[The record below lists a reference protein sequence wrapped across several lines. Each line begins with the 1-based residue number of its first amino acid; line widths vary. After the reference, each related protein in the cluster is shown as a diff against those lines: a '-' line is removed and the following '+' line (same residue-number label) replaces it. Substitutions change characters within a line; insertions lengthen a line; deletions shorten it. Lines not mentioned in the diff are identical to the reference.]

1 MANLLSQF
9 GVAGNALGVLQEALS
24 VLQNNVSNA
33 STPGYAAQ
41 QLNIQAQPS
50 DSFSGGGIV
59 SQGLIS
65 SRDAYA
71 DTAVQ
76 QTLQSLG
83 FYTAQAQG
91 TSSIQS
97 LFDPSGTS
105 GVAGALTSLYGA
117 FSAWSASPGDPA
129 TGQAVITQAKAFA
142 GSVQGL
148 SRSLNSVGSQLNQ
161 QISSTVSQINTLAS
175 RIQQYNEI
183 KRANPTPNPGA
194 DANLEATL
202 ESLSQL
208 TNLTTVSQLDGT
220 VTVLVGGGAPLVIGS
235 EQYRISASIGVSTHP
250 PATNP
255 QSPPTAQILSS
266 DGKDI
271 TAELI
276 GGQLG
281 GLLDSRDRVLASII
295 GDSQQAG
302 TLNQFAQGVATKV
315 NTILQAGTVSNAVGA
330 APGSALF
337 TYSSVDATQAAGS
350 LAVSATILPGQLA
363 PADAVGSSNGN
374 ALTLVS
380 LASPGSAPTQING
393 QSFLSFFAGI
403 ASSAGQENSSAN
415 ANQTLQQ
422 QIATQAQAQR
432 DQISKVSLNDQAAL
446 LLQFQRGYQAI
457 SELLSVVNS
466 LVNSILSIIPQQ

>member
-1 MANLLSQF
+1 MANLLTQF

-33 STPGYAAQ
+33 STPGYATQ
-41 QLNIQAQPS
+41 QLNIQARSS
-50 DSFSGGGIV
+50 DSISGGAGGIV
-59 SQGLIS
+59 AQGLIS
-65 SRDAYA
+65 SRDTYA
-71 DTAVQ
+71 DSAVQ

-97 LFDPSGTS
+97 FFDPSGTS

-117 FSAWSASPGDPA
+117 FSAWSAAPADPA
-129 TGQAVITQAKAFA
+129 TGQAVITQAKAFSE
-142 GSVQGL
+142 SVQVL
-148 SRSLNSVGSQLNQ
+148 SKSLNSVGNQFNQ

-175 RIQQYNEI
+175 RIQQYNQI

-208 TNLTTVSQLDGT
+208 TNLTAVSQSDGT
-220 VTVLVGGGAPLVIGS
+220 ITVLVGGGAPLVIGS
-235 EQYRISASIGVSTHP
+235 QQYRILARTAVSTEP
-250 PATNP
+250 PVTNP
-255 QSPPTAQILSS
+255 QSPPTSQILGS

-271 TAELI
+271 TAELT

-281 GLLDSRDRVLASII
+281 GLLDSRNRVLASII
-295 GDSQQAG
+295 GDSHQAG
-302 TLNQFAQGVATKV
+302 TLNEFAQGIATKV
-315 NTILQAGTVSNAVGA
+315 NTVLQAGTVSNAVGA

-337 TYSSVDATQAAGS
+337 TYSSADATQAAGS
-350 LAVSATILPGQLA
+350 LAASTSITRGQLA
-363 PADAVGSSNGN
+363 PANASGSSNGN
-374 ALTLVS
+374 ALALS
-380 LASPGSAPTQING
+380 ALATPGSAQIDG

-403 ASSAGQENSSAN
+403 ASAAGQENFSAN

-422 QIATQAQAQR
+422 QVATQAQSQR

-446 LLQFQRGYQAI
+446 LLQFQRAYQAI

-466 LVNSILSIIPQQ
+466 LANSMLSIIPQQ